1 LTYHDH
7 LCIYNALTREG
18 VRLMALW
25 YDSLCEPA
33 LRDKAAEY
41 SADLNQNNYLKCKVE
56 RLLKAERNRQLAAE
70 RAEQAAAL
78 KSDLTSSN
86 HMV

>member
-1 LTYHDH
+1 
-7 LCIYNALTREG
+7 
-18 VRLMALW
+18 
-25 YDSLCEPA
+25 
-33 LRDKAAEY
+33 
-41 SADLNQNNYLKCKVE
+41 VE